1 MTPGTGPAD
10 VARLRSLITGY
21 EASQV
26 IYVAARLGV
35 ADLLAA
41 EPRTAQDLADTLHVD
56 AGALER
62 VLHALAAL
70 GLLAHV
76 SGNRYVTTGLGSCLR
91 AGVPGSLRAVALL
104 AGERSYRA
112 WGGLLHS
119 VRTGETAFRHVFGT
133 GTFEYMAAHP
143 EIAGFYN
150 EAMAAG
156 AAERAAAVVA
166 AYDFSGGGT
175 VVDVGGGHGTL
186 LAAILAAHPA
196 RRGILFERETVAIG
210 ARARIEAAG
219 LGARCAV
226 VAGDFFESIPGGG
239 DVYLLSHIVHNW
251 DDRRSGTILANCRT
265 SMSPGAKLVVLEQ
278 VLPERFEPSP
288 EAVRASMADLHML
301 AITGGQ
307 ERTAGEYRRLF
318 AVAGLSLT
326 RVVPTAVAES
336 LIEGVPA

>member
-1 MTPGTGPAD
+1 MKPETGSTD

-35 ADLLAA
+35 PDLLAG
-41 EPRTAQDLADTLHVD
+41 EPRTAEELAEALHVD
-56 AGALER
+56 AGALQR

-70 GLLAHV
+70 GLLAHLSESRYALTG
-76 SGNRYVTTGLGSCLR
+76 SGTRLR
-91 AGVPGSLRAVALL
+91 ADAPGSLRAVALL

-119 VRTGETAFRHVFGT
+119 VQTGETAFRHVFGM
-133 GTFEYMAAHP
+133 GTFEYMTAHP

-156 AAERAAAVVA
+156 ATERAAAVVA

-175 VVDVGGGHGTL
+175 VVDVGGGHGAL
-186 LAAILAAHPA
+186 LVAILSAHPA
-196 RRGILFERETVAIG
+196 VRGVLFERESVIGG

-226 VAGDFFESIPGGG
+226 VAGDFFQSIPGDGRL
-239 DVYLLSHIVHNW
+239 YLLSHIIHNW
-251 DDRRSGTILANCRT
+251 DDRRSGMILANCRAA
-265 SMSPGAKLVVLEQ
+265 MSPRAKLLVLEQ
-278 VLPERFEPSP
+278 VLPERFEPSR
-288 EAVRASMADLHML
+288 EAVQASMADLHML

-307 ERTAGEYRRLF
+307 ERTTGEYRRLF
-318 AVAGLSLT
+318 AAAGFTLT
-326 RVVPTAVAES
+326 SVIGTAVAEC
-336 LIEGVPA
+336 LVEGVPI